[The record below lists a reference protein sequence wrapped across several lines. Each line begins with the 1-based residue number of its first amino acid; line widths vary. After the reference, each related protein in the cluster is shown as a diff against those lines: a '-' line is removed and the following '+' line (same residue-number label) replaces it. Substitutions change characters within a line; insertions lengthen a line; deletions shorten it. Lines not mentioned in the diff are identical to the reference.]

1 MPPHA
6 HRPCFTFVDLCC
18 GIGGNRVA
26 MERLGGRCVFACELD
41 PDARAVYTAHFG
53 PTPAVAHD
61 LLDVQALPPH
71 DVLCAGPPC
80 RSYSRANK
88 GNCRTGQPAA
98 PAPDH
103 VSATRLWDHL
113 LGLSTATRG
122 ALLLES
128 TSTLQTA
135 KEATLYAALLA
146 KVRAHAAEVHDAVL
160 DASEYGVPQVRK
172 RWFCVAFKR
181 AQTVTARGPPSCPP
195 FAFPPPN
202 AVPTPPL
209 ASVLAATPRATH
221 VKARSVTFKRSDRT
235 YDTRA
240 QCIGFLDNLNTQNRR
255 VYAADRPGPC
265 LTTTGALYVLARAAD
280 GGRGDS
286 DNHKGTR
293 KRTRTATVWLRMLSV
308 DELRAYMGFP
318 ADFRVPDKRVL
329 STRLLGRAVPPP
341 VVEAVGRCVLGRLGV
356 EATASKQ

>member
-1 MPPHA
+1 M
-6 HRPCFTFVDLCC
+6 L
-18 GIGGNRVA
+18 
-26 MERLGGRCVFACELD
+26 RL
-41 PDARAVYTAHFG
+41 P
-53 PTPAVAHD
+53 
-61 LLDVQALPPH
+61 
-71 DVLCAGPPC
+71 
-80 RSYSRANK
+80 
-88 GNCRTGQPAA
+88 
-98 PAPDH
+98 
-103 VSATRLWDHL
+103 
-113 LGLSTATRG
+113 RG

-146 KVRAHAAEVHDAVL
+146 KVRDHAAEVHDAVL

-181 AQTVTARGPPSCPP
+181 AQTATAPGPPACPP

-209 ASVLAATPRATH
+209 ASVLATTPRATH

-286 DNHKGTR
+286 DKGTH
-293 KRTRTATVWLRMLSV
+293 KRTRTATVRLRMLSV

-329 STRLLGRAVPPP
+329 STRLLGRAVPPCTSS
-341 VVEAVGRCVLGRLGV
+341 ASGLRSGK
-356 EATASKQ
+356 TAMQPT